1 MASSNDDKS
10 VSCKHRRKRSR
21 LPSLNSVSQTTTAA
35 GGRRTMSPVRL
46 LQTDTQVRDA
56 ALELLAGLRPLAE
69 DDEAAAYGHGV
80 ERLQEARVEAEGGF
94 AAAPAR
100 YELGRRSALG
110 SPGPLP
116 RPCVPGCRG
125 GDRSGCT
132 AALTRSLP
140 SRCLKK
146 KNWVQPPCTRVYVSL
161 NGCLLQ
167 YNKTEPDLNRN
178 QA

>member
-1 MASSNDDKS
+1 
-10 VSCKHRRKRSR
+10 
-21 LPSLNSVSQTTTAA
+21 
-35 GGRRTMSPVRL
+35 MSPVRL

-94 AAAPAR
+94 AVAPAR
-100 YELGRRSALG
+100 YELGRRSARG

-140 SRCLKK
+140 SRCNTAYYGRVGGVLRRVRGQEETG
-146 KNWVQPPCTRVYVSL
+146 NSTTRL
-161 NGCLLQ
+161 
-167 YNKTEPDLNRN
+167 
-178 QA
+178 